1 MSIEDSTPQDLHL
14 AQWQDRIQDSIDGAL
29 SAVELA
35 EIHAHLATCVLCATE
50 QKRLLAMDA
59 QMRKAFAT
67 AAILPANFD
76 QRLFA
81 SIALLEQDKRAL
93 ARHCEQ
99 QEYEA
104 QRVQLRSRWRE
115 LVRFH
120 LGNLIGGVVTTSAV
134 IAALVS
140 ARPSSFKAWIATQEI
155 AWLPHGWNAGLPLIA
170 MLASFGIAIA
180 AIWITRRIDRN
191 PV

>member
-14 AQWQDRIQDSIDGAL
+14 AQWQDRLQDAIDDAL

-35 EIHAHLATCVLCATE
+35 QVHAHLATCVLCATE
-50 QKRLLAMDA
+50 QKHLFAIDAHLRSALANGA
-59 QMRKAFAT
+59 
-67 AAILPANFD
+67 LPSANFD

-81 SIALLEQDKRAL
+81 SIAVVEKDKRAL

-99 QEYEA
+99 QAYEA
-104 QRVQLRSRWRE
+104 QRAQLRSRWRE

-120 LGNLIGGVVTTSAV
+120 LGNLIGGVATMSAV
-134 IAALVS
+134 IAALAS
-140 ARPSSFKAWIATQEI
+140 ARPPSFKAWIATQEI